1 MTDSP
6 SSNRFLAP
14 LTAAD
19 LATAAGWLLV
29 ATSMALS
36 RPLAPRLLAAD
47 GHVLAA
53 WVAPVV
59 DRAQLA
65 AGLAGMISLAA
76 GLAWRRL
83 RTLGL
88 GTTRGTAVLLA
99 GAAAVALLAGEG
111 ILRVRNWATWHSL
124 TARPRPLS
132 SLWDASFRLV
142 PGAYGAINESDFQP
156 GWQHRSEYHV
166 NRFGFRGVL
175 PAIPKPPGLTRVVC
189 LGGSTTFGYTVSDGE
204 EYPALLGRRLGAG
217 VEVVNAARPG
227 ATTYRN
233 HPYLRDRLLALEPD
247 VLLFYEGYNDLWR
260 SVQRHRQEQTDYA
273 AVDADLPPTAEP
285 LDLGSPR
292 EWTTLPSF
300 LAERLGFR
308 LEERLR
314 PRPLPRRSPD
324 RFAFH
329 PAIVRIY
336 EKNLRA
342 MVRLARSRGAQPVL
356 ATFATADDAALPAA
370 EREKRLRYVLH
381 QNRDLDVETAAEGI
395 EIYRG
400 ITRRVAGEESVPLVD
415 LATILSGDAR
425 LFVDTI
431 HFSPEG
437 ERRMAQVLGDALAP
451 MVTAARH

>member
-1 MTDSP
+1 MTDTVP
-6 SSNRFLAP
+6 PNRFLAA
-14 LTAAD
+14 LTADDVAR
-19 LATAAGWLLV
+19 AAGWLLLAMSV
-29 ATSMALS
+29 GLS
-36 RPLAPRLLAAD
+36 RPLAPRLFAAD
-47 GHVLAA
+47 GRVLAA
-53 WVAPVV
+53 WVVPVI
-59 DRAQLA
+59 DQAQLA
-65 AGLAGMISLAA
+65 AGLAGMISLFS

-83 RTLGL
+83 RTMSLRVS
-88 GTTRGTAVLLA
+88 RGTAVLLA
-99 GAAAVALLAGEG
+99 GAAAVALLVGEG
-111 ILRVRNWATWHSL
+111 ILRVRNWGTWHSL

-204 EYPALLGRRLGAG
+204 EYPALLGQRLGAG

-233 HPYLRDRLLALEPD
+233 YSYLRDRLLALEPD
-247 VLLFYEGYNDLWR
+247 VLFFYEGYNDLWR
-260 SVQRHRQEQTDYA
+260 SVQRHRQKQTDYA

-285 LDLGSPR
+285 LDLGDPK
-292 EWTTLPSF
+292 EWTSVPSF

-314 PRPLPRRSPD
+314 PRPLPRRSPAP
-324 RFAFH
+324 FAFH
-329 PAIVRIY
+329 PAIVGIY

-356 ATFATADDAALPAA
+356 ATFATADDARLSEA
-370 EREKRLRYVLH
+370 ERQKRLRYVLH
-381 QNRDLDVETAAEGI
+381 QNHDLDVDTAAEGI

-400 ITRRVAGEESVPLVD
+400 ITRRVAREEHVPLVD
-415 LATILSGDAR
+415 LAAILSGDAS

-451 MVTAARH
+451 MVAAARH